1 MLTTFLLGCI
11 LELLSQNHT
20 CICSHCQEM
29 YIDGAASLADFD
41 YVFPIEKKKHH
52 ANLMMK
58 APYFASDLD

>member
-1 MLTTFLLGCI
+1 
-11 LELLSQNHT
+11 
-20 CICSHCQEM
+20 M

-58 APYFASDLD
+58 APYFASDLDWQ